1 VRFLQPDFQ
10 EGREVIKPQR
20 LLAKSYDRPKYGDAP
35 PDYALL
41 LQHSRDVAEA
51 CKALAASSGKAAIF
65 RAGLNLESFNR
76 FHRALV
82 ANGWIQDL
90 GKASSHFQSMVSGES
105 DITQL
110 LRHETI
116 SGLLIWFEPK
126 LRGWLEPLSEM
137 LLLSLWG
144 AMGHHRKFDE
154 RTAPKQV
161 GRLAVHVSHD
171 DFNSILQE
179 MGTDLHLGAHPR
191 FGRDLIIAR
200 TRRDSGDMT
209 ALEDMRDLQDEFLDR
224 EPQFANENERRM
236 LALVKGF
243 GIAADVAASAIA
255 ARGQWSS
262 NYSLTKFVKESL
274 SIGLSEDDLSNLIR
288 NWAWA
293 RSSAERGDGDDT
305 SLPPDFVIRGFQND
319 VAASES
325 YLTLAQAGCGSGK
338 SLAAYLWA
346 REWREKFAAEGQTN
360 FRLFFC
366 LPTTGTTTEH
376 FKDYALESGLDAKLI
391 SLTHSRSSVDLKSMA
406 ETAPQEEASDSESDT
421 AKQAQA
427 ALNAERD
434 KIESLALWS
443 TPLVVT
449 TSDTILGLMS
459 NARRAVYSL
468 PAIVNSAIVFD
479 EIHAFDDQMFG
490 HLLVFLKN
498 FPRLPVLLMTASL
511 PEERKRAIERVRP
524 DLKPIPGPPEFELL
538 KRYLID
544 DSSADGDM
552 WQDVEE
558 RLRNDEKVL
567 WVRNRVEWA
576 NETYRECCE
585 RFRKRFP
592 NSSINVYH
600 SRFRYKDRSVRHRRV
615 IDDFKADGKAAILV
629 ATQVA
634 EMSLDLSADLLIT
647 DIAPVPAL
655 IQRMGRLNRRSTP
668 DKPRPVKSALV
679 RALAEGEPNVC
690 LPYEKD
696 EIVIA
701 SFWIGALK
709 SLSKSLNQRDLAEA
723 FAQLNN
729 AAEYDISK
737 AEERACFFSG
747 LWRTRPGMTRGEGY
761 TISVILEADLKVCD
775 DFDRYGEPSRDWL
788 RRHEISIPVKEAALR
803 WPLAGGVRVAP
814 GDQVVYDFNDETK
827 EGTGARWLKN

>member
-1 VRFLQPDFQ
+1 MTSP
-10 EGREVIKPQR
+10 KR
-20 LLAKSYDRPKYGDAP
+20 LLAKSYDRTKHVGAP

-51 CKALAASSGKAAIF
+51 CKSLAASSGQVALF
-65 RAGLNLESFNR
+65 RAGLDLETFNR

-105 DITQL
+105 NITQL

-126 LRGWLEPLSEM
+126 LRDWLEPLSET
-137 LLLSLWG
+137 LLVSLWG
-144 AMGHHRKFDE
+144 AIGHHRKFDE
-154 RTAPKQV
+154 RTVPKQV
-161 GRLAVHVSHD
+161 GSLVVHVAHD
-171 DFNSILQE
+171 DFASILRE
-179 MGTDLHLGAHPR
+179 MGADLRLKAHPC
-191 FGRDLIIAR
+191 FERDLIIVR
-200 TRRDSGDMT
+200 SHRDSGDLT
-209 ALEDMRDLQDEFLDR
+209 ALEGLRDLQDEFLDR
-224 EPQFANENERRM
+224 EEQFADENERRM

-262 NYSLTKFVKESL
+262 NYSLTKFVEESL
-274 SIGLSEDDLSNLIR
+274 SIGLSANDLSKLIS

-293 RSSAERGDGDDT
+293 RSSEKRSDGDDT
-305 SLPPDFVIRGFQND
+305 SLPPGFAYRDFQND

-338 SLAAYLWA
+338 SLAAYEWG
-346 REWREKFAAEGQTN
+346 REWREKFAAEGRTN

-498 FPRLPVLLMTASL
+498 FPRLPMLLMTASL

-524 DLKPIPGPPEFELL
+524 DLKPIPGPQEFELL
-538 KRYLID
+538 ERYLIEDSMAD
-544 DSSADGDM
+544 DDM
-552 WQDVEE
+552 WQAVEE

-576 NETYRECCE
+576 NETYRECCN
-585 RFRKRFP
+585 RFHKRYP
-592 NSSINVYH
+592 DSSINVYH

-615 IDDFKADGKAAILV
+615 IDDFKTDSKATILV

-668 DKPRPVKSALV
+668 NKPRPAKLALV
-679 RALAEGEPNVC
+679 RALPEGGPNVC

-696 EIVIA
+696 EIEIA
-701 SFWIGALK
+701 SHWIVALK
-709 SLSKSLNQRDLAEA
+709 SLSKPLNQCDLAEA
-723 FAQLNN
+723 FAQLND
-729 AAEYDISK
+729 AAEYDIAK

-761 TISVILEADLKVCD
+761 TISVILEANLKACD
-775 DFDRYGEPSRDWL
+775 DFDKYGEPSRDWL
-788 RRHEISIPVKEAALR
+788 RQHEVSIPIKEVALR
-803 WPLAGGVRVAP
+803 WPRTGGLRVAP
-814 GDQVVYDFNDETK
+814 TDQVVYDFNDETK

>member
-1 VRFLQPDFQ
+1 MNSPKRM
-10 EGREVIKPQR
+10 
-20 LLAKSYDRPKYGDAP
+20 LAKSYDRAKHGDSP

-51 CKALAASSGKAAIF
+51 CKALATSAGQIALVCSNLSLAAYD
-65 RAGLNLESFNR
+65 R
-76 FHRALV
+76 FYRALV

-90 GKASSHFQSMVSGES
+90 GKASSHFQAMVNGEFQ
-105 DITQL
+105 IIQL

-116 SGLLIWFEPK
+116 SGLLIWNEPE
-126 LRGWLEPLSEM
+126 LRGWLEPVSDT
-137 LLLSLWG
+137 LLVSLWG

-161 GRLAVHVSHD
+161 GNLIVHLAHE
-171 DFNSILQE
+171 DFAAILQE
-179 MGTDLHLGAHPR
+179 MGCDLQLNSAPPK
-191 FGRDLIIAR
+191 FESDLVIAR
-200 TRRDSGDMT
+200 SRREGGNLS
-209 ALEDMRDLQDEFLDR
+209 ALESLHDLQDEFAEAELR
-224 EPQFANENERRM
+224 FADEKERRL

-243 GIAADVAASAIA
+243 GIAADVAASAVA
-255 ARGQWSS
+255 ARGQWSA

-274 SIGLSEDDLSNLIR
+274 EVGLKTDDLSKLVS

-293 RSSAERGDGDDT
+293 RSKEKRGEDDET
-305 SLPPDFVIRGFQND
+305 SMPPGFVCRDFQND
-319 VAASES
+319 VANSES
-325 YLTLAQAGCGSGK
+325 FLTLAQAGCGSGK

-346 REWREKFAAEGQTN
+346 RHWCNQFAAKGRTN

-376 FKDYALESGLDAKLI
+376 FKDYALESGIDAKFV

-406 ETAPQEEASDSESDT
+406 ETAPQEEASESESDT

-468 PAIVNSAIVFD
+468 PAIVNSAVVFD

-511 PEERKRAIERVRP
+511 PEERKLAIQQVRP
-524 DLKPIPGPPEFELL
+524 DLNPIPGPPEFELL
-538 KRYLID
+538 ERYLIE
-544 DSSADGDM
+544 DSKSDEEI
-552 WQDVEE
+552 WQAIEE
-558 RLRNDEKVL
+558 RLSKNEKVL
-567 WVRNRVEWA
+567 WVRNRVNWA
-576 NETYRECCE
+576 NNSYADCLS
-585 RFRKRFP
+585 RFRSRFP
-592 NSSINVYH
+592 DCSINVYH

-615 IDDFKADGKAAILV
+615 IDDFKTDSKAAILI

-647 DIAPVPAL
+647 DIAPVPSL

-668 DKPRPVKSALV
+668 DKPQPPKPALI
-679 RALAEGEPNVC
+679 RSLPEGEPNVC
-690 LPYEKD
+690 LPYDKD
-696 EIVIA
+696 ELEISANWVA
-701 SFWIGALK
+701 GLK
-709 SLSKSLNQRDLAEA
+709 SISKPLNQRDLAEE
-723 FAQLNN
+723 FARLNN
-729 AAEYDISK
+729 AAEYDIAK
-737 AEERACFFSG
+737 AEERAIFFSG

-761 TISVILEADLKVCD
+761 TMSVILEADLNKCD
-775 DFDRYGEPSRDWL
+775 DFKDGEPSPNWL
-788 RRHEISIPVKEAALR
+788 RQHEVSIPIKEAALR
-803 WPLAGGVRVAP
+803 WQKVGHLRIAP
-814 GDQVVYDFNDETK
+814 SDQVEYDFDDTTK
-827 EGTGARWLKN
+827 EGTGAKWLKN

>member
-1 VRFLQPDFQ
+1 MKND
-10 EGREVIKPQR
+10 KP
-20 LLAKSYDRPKYGDAP
+20 LLAKSYDRKKYPDAP

-41 LQHSRDVAEA
+41 TQHSRDVAEA
-51 CKALAASSGKAAIF
+51 CKALAASSGEIALVCSNIS
-65 RAGLNLESFNR
+65 LEAYDR

-90 GKASSHFQSMVSGES
+90 GKASSHFQAMVTGES
-105 DITQL
+105 QIIQL

-116 SGLLIWFEPK
+116 SGLLVWFEPK
-126 LRGWLEPLSEM
+126 LREWLNPLSET
-137 LLLSLWG
+137 LLVSLWG
-144 AMGHHRKFDE
+144 ALGHHRKFDE

-161 GRLAVHVSHD
+161 GKLVVHIAHE
-171 DFNSILQE
+171 DFTAILQE
-179 MGTDLHLGAHPR
+179 MG
-191 FGRDLIIAR
+191 RDLALGEPPSFERNLVIAR
-200 TRRDSGDMT
+200 SRKDGGEIP
-209 ALEDMRDLQDEFLDR
+209 ALETIHDLQDEFA
-224 EPQFANENERRM
+224 ESEAQFADESERRM
-236 LALVKGF
+236 LGLVKGF
-243 GIAADVAASAIA
+243 GIAADVAASAVA
-255 ARGQWSS
+255 ARGQWSA
-262 NYSLTKFVKESL
+262 NYSLTRFVKESL
-274 SIGLSEDDLSNLIR
+274 EVGLKTDDLAKLVSS
-288 NWAWA
+288 WAWA
-293 RSSAERGDGDDT
+293 RSKERRGEDDEA
-305 SLPPDFVIRGFQND
+305 SMPPGFVCRDFQNN

-346 REWREKFAAEGQTN
+346 RRWCKSFAAEDRTN

-406 ETAPQEEASDSESDT
+406 ETAPQEEASESESDT

-538 KRYLID
+538 ERYLID
-544 DSSADGDM
+544 DSATDEEM
-552 WQDVEE
+552 WQAVEE
-558 RLRNDEKVL
+558 RLSKNEKVL
-567 WVRNRVEWA
+567 WVRNRVAWA
-576 NETYRECCE
+576 NESYAACLSK
-585 RFRKRFP
+585 FRSRFP
-592 NSSINVYH
+592 DCSINVYH
-600 SRFRYKDRSVRHRRV
+600 SRFRYKDRSIRHRRV
-615 IDDFKADGKAAILV
+615 IDDFKTENKTENKAAILI

-647 DIAPVPAL
+647 DIAPIPSL
-655 IQRMGRLNRRSTP
+655 IQRMGRLNRKAEPNP
-668 DKPRPVKSALV
+668 DNPPPAKPALIRALPQEKGDVFLPYKQEEIEITTRWISALKE
-679 RALAEGEPNVC
+679 LNKP
-690 LPYEKD
+690 
-696 EIVIA
+696 
-701 SFWIGALK
+701 
-709 SLSKSLNQRDLAEA
+709 LNQRDLAEE
-723 FAQLNN
+723 FARLNN
-729 AAEYDISK
+729 AAEYDIAK
-737 AEERACFFSG
+737 AEERAIFFSG

-761 TISVILEADLKVCD
+761 TMSVILEADFKKCD
-775 DFDRYGEPSRDWL
+775 DFKYGEPSSDWL
-788 RRHEISIPVKEAALR
+788 RQHEVAIPIKEAALR
-803 WPLAGGVRVAP
+803 WQKVGNLRVAP
-814 GDQVVYDFNDETK
+814 SDQVGYDFDDTTK
-827 EGTGARWLKN
+827 EGTGAKWLKN

>member
-1 VRFLQPDFQ
+1 MINP
-10 EGREVIKPQR
+10 KR
-20 LLAKSYDRPKYGDAP
+20 LLAKSYDRMKHGDAP
-35 PDYALL
+35 PDYTLL

-51 CKALAASSGKAAIF
+51 CKALAASAGRVAILK
-65 RAGLNLESFNR
+65 AGLNQENFNR

-90 GKASSHFQSMVSGES
+90 GKANTHFQAMVSGES
-105 DITQL
+105 NITQL

-116 SGLLIWFEPK
+116 SVLLIWFEPK
-126 LRGWLEPLSEM
+126 LRDWLEPLSET
-137 LLLSLWG
+137 LLFSLWG
-144 AMGHHRKFDE
+144 AIGHHRKFDE

-161 GRLAVHVSHD
+161 GSLAVHISHD
-171 DFNSILQE
+171 DFASILKE
-179 MGTDLHLGAHPR
+179 MGADLQLGAPPC
-191 FGRDLIIAR
+191 FGCDLIV
-200 TRRDSGDMT
+200 TRSHQDSADLT
-209 ALEDMRDLQDEFLDR
+209 ALEDLRDLQDEFLDL
-224 EPQFANENERRM
+224 ESQFADEKERRM
-236 LALVKGF
+236 LGLIKGF
-243 GIAADVAASAIA
+243 GIAADIAASAIA

-262 NYSLTKFVKESL
+262 KYSLTRFVEESL
-274 SIGLSEDDLSNLIR
+274 SIGLSANDLSMLISNWAWSRSSNKHCDGDDLSLP
-288 NWAWA
+288 
-293 RSSAERGDGDDT
+293 DG
-305 SLPPDFVIRGFQND
+305 FVFRDFQND
-319 VAASES
+319 VATSES

-346 REWREKFAAEGQTN
+346 RKWCEKFAAEGRTN

-376 FKDYALESGLDAKLI
+376 FKDYALESGLDGKLI
-391 SLTHSRSSVDLKSMA
+391 SLTHSRSNVDLKTMA
-406 ETAPQEEASDSESDT
+406 ETALQEEASESESDT
-421 AKQAQA
+421 ARQAQA

-490 HLLVFLKN
+490 HLLVFLKH

-511 PEERKRAIERVRP
+511 PEERKRAIERVRS
-524 DLKPIPGPPEFELL
+524 DLYPIPGPPEFELL
-538 KRYLID
+538 ERYLID
-544 DSSADGDM
+544 DSMDDKTI
-552 WQDVEE
+552 WQAIEE
-558 RLRNDEKVL
+558 RLRNNEKVL

-576 NETYRECCE
+576 NETYRECSD
-585 RFRKRFP
+585 RFRKRYP
-592 NSSINVYH
+592 NSAINVYH

-615 IDDFKADGKAAILV
+615 IDDFKGDDRAVILV

-668 DKPRPVKSALV
+668 DKPRPVKWAIIRSLPEAV
-679 RALAEGEPNVC
+679 PNVC
-690 LPYEKD
+690 LPYDKD
-696 EIVIA
+696 EIEIA
-701 SFWIGALK
+701 SRWIGMLK
-709 SLSKSLNQRDLAEA
+709 SLSKSLNQHDLAET
-723 FAQLNN
+723 FAQLNDTT
-729 AAEYDISK
+729 ECDITK

-747 LWRTRPGMTRGEGY
+747 LWRTRPGMTRAEGY
-761 TISVILEADLKVCD
+761 TIGVILEADLNACD
-775 DFDRYGEPSRDWL
+775 EFDRYGEPSRDWL
-788 RRHEISIPVKEAALR
+788 RCHEVSIPIKEMALR
-803 WPLAGGVRVAP
+803 WRRAGGLRVAP
-814 GDQVVYDFNDETK
+814 DDQVAYDFNEETK
-827 EGTGARWLKN
+827 EGTGARWQKN

>member
-1 VRFLQPDFQ
+1 MTPP
-10 EGREVIKPQR
+10 KR
-20 LLAKSYDRPKYGDAP
+20 LLAKSYNRNTHGDAP

-51 CKALAASSGKAAIF
+51 CKALAESSGQIALACLGISPKTYD
-65 RAGLNLESFNR
+65 R
-76 FHRALV
+76 FYCALV

-90 GKASSHFQSMVSGES
+90 GKASSHFQAMVAGES
-105 DITQL
+105 QIIQL

-116 SGLLIWFEPK
+116 SGLLIWYESK
-126 LRGWLEPLSEM
+126 LRNWLEPLSDT
-137 LLLSLWG
+137 LLISLWG
-144 AMGHHRKFDE
+144 AMGHHRKFEE

-161 GRLAVHVSHD
+161 GNLVVHIAHE
-171 DFNSILQE
+171 DFTLILQE
-179 MGTDLHLGAHPR
+179 MS
-191 FGRDLIIAR
+191 RDLALSEPPNFERDLVIAR
-200 TRRDSGDMT
+200 SRKEGGDIS
-209 ALEDMRDLQDEFLDR
+209 ALETIHDLQDEFA
-224 EPQFANENERRM
+224 ESEAQFTDESERRM

-243 GIAADVAASAIA
+243 GIAADVAASAVA
-255 ARGQWSS
+255 ARGQWSA
-262 NYSLTKFVKESL
+262 NYSLTRFVKESL
-274 SIGLSEDDLSNLIR
+274 EVGLNTDDLSKLISS
-288 NWAWA
+288 WAWA
-293 RSSAERGDGDDT
+293 RSKEKRGEDDQT
-305 SLPPDFVIRGFQND
+305 SMPPGFICRDFQNN

-346 REWREKFAAEGQTN
+346 HRWCRSFESEGRTN

-376 FKDYALESGLDAKLI
+376 FKDYALESGIDAKFV

-406 ETAPQEEASDSESDT
+406 ETAPQEEANESESDT

-427 ALNAERD
+427 TLNAERA

-468 PAIVNSAIVFD
+468 PAIVNSAVVFD

-511 PEERKRAIERVRP
+511 PEERKRAIQQVRP
-524 DLKPIPGPPEFELL
+524 DLNSIPGPPEFELL
-538 KRYLID
+538 DRYLIE
-544 DSSADGDM
+544 DSKNDEEM
-552 WQDVEE
+552 WQAIEE
-558 RLRNDEKVL
+558 RLSKNEKVL
-567 WVRNRVEWA
+567 WVRNRVKWA
-576 NETYRECCE
+576 NDSYADCLSK
-585 RFRKRFP
+585 FRSRFP
-592 NSSINVYH
+592 DCSINVYH

-615 IDDFKADGKAAILV
+615 IDDFKTEGKAAILI

-647 DIAPVPAL
+647 DNAPVPAL

-668 DKPRPVKSALV
+668 DKPQPPKPALI
-679 RALAEGEPNVC
+679 RSLPEGEPNVC
-690 LPYEKD
+690 LPYNKD
-696 EIVIA
+696 ELEISA
-701 SFWIGALK
+701 NWMAALK
-709 SLSKSLNQRDLAEA
+709 SFSKPLNQRDLAEE
-723 FAQLNN
+723 FARFNN
-729 AAEYDISK
+729 AAEYDIAK
-737 AEERACFFSG
+737 AEERAIFFSG

-761 TISVILEADLKVCD
+761 TMSVILEADFKKCD
-775 DFDRYGEPSRDWL
+775 DFKYGEPSPDWL
-788 RRHEISIPVKEAALR
+788 RQHEVSIPIKEAALR
-803 WPLAGGVRVAP
+803 WQKVGHLRVAP
-814 GDQVVYDFNDETK
+814 GDQVEYDFDDKTK
-827 EGTGARWLKN
+827 EGTGAKWQKN

>member
-1 VRFLQPDFQ
+1 MNWPR
-10 EGREVIKPQR
+10 R
-20 LLAKSYDRPKYGDAP
+20 LLAKSYDRAKHGDAP

-51 CKALAASSGKAAIF
+51 CKALAISSGNVAIYV
-65 RAGLNLESFNR
+65 AGLNLDAFTR
-76 FHRALV
+76 FRNALV

-126 LRGWLEPLSEM
+126 LREWLKPLSAT
-137 LLLSLWG
+137 LLFSLWG

-154 RTAPKQV
+154 QTSPNQV
-161 GRLAVHVSHD
+161 GSLTVHISHD
-171 DFNSILQE
+171 DFTIILQE
-179 MGTDLHLGAHPR
+179 MGADLHLDDAPR
-191 FGRDLIIAR
+191 FTRDLVIAR
-200 TRRDSGDMT
+200 SRREPGDLK
-209 ALEDMRDLQDEFLDR
+209 ALEDLRDLQDEFLDR
-224 EPQFANENERRM
+224 ESQFADENERRL

-262 NYSLTKFVKESL
+262 NYSLTRFVEESL
-274 SIGLSEDDLSNLIR
+274 SIGLSANDLSMLIS

-293 RSSAERGDGDDT
+293 RSSGKRNDNNNT
-305 SLPPDFVIRGFQND
+305 SLPPDFVFRDFQND

-346 REWREKFAAEGQTN
+346 QRWREKFASEGRAN

-376 FKDYALESGLDAKLI
+376 FKDYALESGLDANLI
-391 SLTHSRSSVDLKSMA
+391 SLTHSRSSVDLKSIA
-406 ETAPQEEASDSESDT
+406 ETSPQEEASDSEIDA
-421 AKQAQA
+421 AKRAQA

-443 TPLVVT
+443 TPLVVA

-459 NARRAVYSL
+459 NARRAIYSL
-468 PAIVNSAIVFD
+468 PAILNSAIVFD

-490 HLLVFLKN
+490 HLLVFLKH

-524 DLKPIPGPPEFELL
+524 DLNTIPGPPEFELL
-538 KRYLID
+538 ERYLID
-544 DSSADGDM
+544 DSMDESAM
-552 WQDVEE
+552 WKAVEE
-558 RLRNDEKVL
+558 RLRNNEKVL

-576 NETYRECCE
+576 NETYRECCDRFRE
-585 RFRKRFP
+585 RF
-592 NSSINVYH
+592 SDGSINVYH

-634 EMSLDLSADLLIT
+634 EMSLDLSADLLVM

-668 DKPRPVKSALV
+668 DKPRPAKWAIV
-679 RALAEGEPNVC
+679 RALPNGEPNVC
-690 LPYEKD
+690 LPYDKG
-696 EIVIA
+696 EIEIA
-701 SFWIGALK
+701 SRWIGALK
-709 SLSKSLNQRDLAEA
+709 SLSKPLNQRDLAEA
-723 FAQLNN
+723 FAQLSD
-729 AAEYDISK
+729 AGEYDIAK

-747 LWRTRPGMTRGEGY
+747 LWRTRPGMTRSEGY
-761 TISVILEADLKVCD
+761 TISVILEADLKACD
-775 DFDRYGEPSRDWL
+775 DFDKYGEPSRDWL
-788 RRHEISIPVKEAALR
+788 RRHEVSIPVKEAALR
-803 WPLAGGVRVAP
+803 WPRVGGLRVAP
-814 GDQVVYDFNDETK
+814 SDQVAYDFNDETK
-827 EGTGARWLKN
+827 EGTGARWLEN